1 MADPPTAP
9 EKVRRVL
16 LTSDNFPRVWP
27 AIMHRAA
34 LANLNLGVWLAQ
46 AAFSGIEEDT
56 LVLRFGGDQK
66 KARSLVDKVENRRA
80 LETALA
86 EMTSNLTAF
95 RTELS
100 GDSTERPA
108 VAEKVQDALPR
119 YASANPDDVRAV
131 MENPQ
136 VAKILDVFKGRVVE
150 VKFGASTAS
159 EARE

>member
-1 MADPPTAP
+1 MADAPTAP
-9 EKVRRVL
+9 EKVRRVI

-34 LANLNLGVWLAQ
+34 LVNLNLGVWLSQ
-46 AAFSGIEEDT
+46 AVFGGIEENT
-56 LVLRFGGDQK
+56 LILRFGSDQK
-66 KARSLVDKVENRRA
+66 KARSLVDKAENRRA
-80 LETALA
+80 LETALV
-86 EMTSNLTAF
+86 EMTSNLKVF

-100 GDSTERPA
+100 SGN
-108 VAEKVQDALPR
+108 AEMPVLPEKEDVLPR

-150 VKFGASTAS
+150 VKFGASAAAES
-159 EARE
+159 RE